1 MSEKRFFGWPVL
13 ITGGGSGIGLACAR
27 RMAAEGAR
35 VLLVGRRAEALA
47 EALQSLPGGGHVT
60 LVADAADEAALS
72 PGVKAFAAAGPLRA
86 AILCAGEH
94 LLRPLAIAKA
104 EHFESQ
110 FRANVLTAAVT
121 ARVFVKCAAKDGAAM
136 VLLSSIAGIRGV
148 AGVSAYAAAKG
159 AVLALGR
166 SLAVELAPQ
175 RIRVNTLVP
184 GVARSAMS
192 EKLLASLPPE
202 QVEALRRSHLLG
214 FGEPEDVAAAASFLV
229 STEARWITG
238 AELVVD
244 GGLSCH

>member
-1 MSEKRFFGWPVL
+1 MSEKRFSGWPVL

-35 VLLVGRRAEALA
+35 VLLVGRRADALA
-47 EALQSLPGGGHVT
+47 EALKSLTGEGHRM
-60 LVADAADEAALS
+60 LVADAADEAALL
-72 PGVKAFAAAGPLRA
+72 PGVKAFAATGLLRA

-110 FRANVLTAAVT
+110 FRANVLTAAVA
-121 ARVFVKCAAKDGAAM
+121 ARVFVKFAAKNGAAM

-159 AVLALGR
+159 AVLALSR

-192 EKLLASLPPE
+192 DKFLASLPPE
-202 QVEALRRSHLLG
+202 QVEAVRRSHLLG
-214 FGEPEDVAAAASFLV
+214 FGEPEDVASAASYLV
-229 STEARWITG
+229 SDEARWITG

>member
-1 MSEKRFFGWPVL
+1 MSAKRFADWPIL
-13 ITGGGSGIGLACAR
+13 ITGGATGIGLACAR
-27 RMAAEGAR
+27 RMAEEGAR
-35 VLLVGRRAEALA
+35 VLLVGRRAEALE
-47 EALQSLPGGGHVT
+47 EARKSLPGEGHEA
-60 LVADAADEAALS
+60 LAADAANETALAA
-72 PGVKAFAAAGPLRA
+72 GVKAFAAVGLLRA

-94 LLRPLAIAKA
+94 MLRPLAIAKA

-110 FRANVLTAAVT
+110 FRANVLTAAVA
-121 ARVFVKCAAKDGAAM
+121 ARVFVKNAAKDGAAM
-136 VLLSSIAGIRGV
+136 VLLSSIAGVRGA
-148 AGVSAYAAAKG
+148 AGAAPYAAAKG

-166 SLAVELAPQ
+166 TLAVELAPQ

-192 EKLLASLPPE
+192 NKFLASLPPE
-202 QVEALRRSHLLG
+202 QVEVLRRSHLLG
-214 FGEPEDVAAAASFLV
+214 FGEPDDVAAAACFLV